1 MLNKKLGKLEKF
13 RKFSRKNSLKEKL
26 LARDMEAELKPK
38 SKVGIISKKKAKK

>member
-13 RKFSRKNSLKEKL
+13 NKHSHKNSLWNKL
-26 LARDMEAELKPK
+26 FSKGLIEPKIK